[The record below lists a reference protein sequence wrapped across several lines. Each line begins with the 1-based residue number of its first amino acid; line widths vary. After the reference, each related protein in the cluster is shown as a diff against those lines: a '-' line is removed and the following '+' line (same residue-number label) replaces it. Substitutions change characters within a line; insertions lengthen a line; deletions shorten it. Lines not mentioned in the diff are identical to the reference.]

1 MRVAALAVLVA
12 GCSAADDHAPTGRRP
27 ATGASDGGTGTQPPG
42 SGTDPIPSGN
52 ADSGPGGGPGAP
64 SCVGLRCDVPR
75 CPPGVTTRVTG
86 VVHAPTRVDPEPLPN
101 VSVYVPNAPLD
112 TFPTEIS
119 CEGCDGFLTGDPIV
133 HVLSAADG
141 TFTLEDMPAGKDVP
155 LVIQSG
161 RWRRRVTIP
170 EVSPCQDTAL
180 PDELT
185 RLPRNQSEGDIPKM
199 ALQTG
204 IVDALECTLAKI
216 VDVAELTAPS
226 GSGRIH
232 LYKGNGADASP
243 SLPSATT
250 LLEDAAKLRGY
261 DVVLLPCDFDTP
273 TTPMISAAAIANLMA
288 YADAGGRLFLTH
300 GGGKWL
306 KETVPAPYP
315 GLVQF
320 NMQPDPASPL
330 PALVDTSF
338 PKGEVFAD
346 WLVVVGVSAVRGE
359 IAIDAPQWYVD
370 SVSAPAQ
377 RWVYSTTPTTMQHFT
392 FNVPLAQGPDSEP
405 CGRVLYSN
413 FHVRPPPANAVFPGA
428 CPPLDEPLTANEKI
442 VLFMLF
448 DTTACVQ
455 PDEDPIGP
463 T

>member
-1 MRVAALAVLVA
+1 MLASALVVAA
-12 GCSAADDHAPTGRRP
+12 CSASDDPSPGGRGTAATPGGGGDGATETG
-27 ATGASDGGTGTQPPG
+27 G
-42 SGTDPIPSGN
+42 SGGSTLPGGNTD
-52 ADSGPGGGPGAP
+52 AGPGGGGPSEP
-64 SCVGLRCDVPR
+64 SCKGLRCDVPR
-75 CPPGVTTRVTG
+75 CPAGVTTRLTG
-86 VVHAPTRVDPEPLPN
+86 VVHAPTRVSPEPLPN
-101 VSVYVPNAPLD
+101 VSVFVPSAALEP
-112 TFPTEIS
+112 FPTEVA

-133 HVLSAADG
+133 HALSAPDG
-141 TFTLEDMPAGKDVP
+141 TFTLEDVPAGKDVP

-161 RWRRRVTIP
+161 RWRRQVTIP
-170 EVSPCQDTAL
+170 EVGPCRDTAL
-180 PDELT
+180 SDELT
-185 RLPRNQSEGDIPKM
+185 RLPRNQMEGDIPKM

-204 IVDALECTLAKI
+204 VVDALECTLGKI
-216 VDVAELTAPS
+216 VDVAELTAPT
-226 GSGRIH
+226 GAGRIH
-232 LYKGNGADASP
+232 LYKGNGADAVP
-243 SLPSATT
+243 ALPSSTM
-250 LLEDAAKLRGY
+250 LIEDAATLRGY

-273 TTPMISAAAIANLMA
+273 TTPMISATAIANLMS

-306 KETVPAPYP
+306 KETTPAPYP

-330 PALVDTSF
+330 PALVDTTF
-338 PKGEVFAD
+338 PKGDVFAD
-346 WLVVVGVSAVRGE
+346 WLVVVGVSTTRGQL
-359 IAIDAPQWYVD
+359 AIDAPQWYVD
-370 SVSAPAQ
+370 SVAAPGQ
-377 RWVYSTTPTTMQHFT
+377 RWVYSETPPTMQHFT
-392 FNVPLAQGPDSEP
+392 FNVPLAQGPDAEP

-428 CPPLDEPLTANEKI
+428 CPPLDEPLTANEKV